1 MTKKRFLLF
10 ISVAVFA
17 VLAAIGFGGWYLEH
31 NRVSV
36 LEQRVAEMQK
46 KEQRSAI
53 DKSISEQLGVIAAQQ
68 KEIAEE
74 KTEEAM
80 QQKQR
85 ADEAFSRSELERQ
98 KAEEAEHEA
107 RQEKEKAD
115 LERKKAVIARSE
127 AEKSEQIARNERNT
141 ADTLRFTAL
150 GRSLGAASRHEFSNN
165 QVDLA
170 QVLAYYSY
178 YYTKKYKGE
187 VYVPDIFQS
196 MLSASHR
203 IQNWHKHRGMIR
215 GIDFMPKGDNRIVSI
230 CDNGMLLIHTKEGN
244 HLRTEVLFD
253 GKQTDIFKTNS
264 CDLRYLYISNK
275 GIISSIS
282 RSGHLLINE
291 GGVKGKTRIIPV
303 LEKDYPTISWMNNDG
318 KSVIVIGEHNMA
330 LVDLT
335 KSDESAVVETK
346 KLTSRIVSFG
356 KLHGKLILFDNKG
369 KQYLVKSFN
378 DIEVSDI
385 PIPEGLVTVFHA
397 TNNMNVYGMDDGT
410 IYLKKRDSNDYIA
423 LKGHKSFISHLR
435 INGDRLYSSSYD
447 GKVNFWYV
455 NNEKIIPIEI
465 LSKSSWIMDFTIS
478 NDGQSLWV
486 GDMNGYLTEE
496 LLDVEAINGIIE
508 NELKQKKRD
517 FTQEEWNYYI
527 GKTTPYEPLIIKN
540 GKEVVR

>member
-115 LERKKAVIARSE
+115 LERQKAVIARSE

-244 HLRTEVLFD
+244 HLRTEALFD

-264 CDLRYLYISNK
+264 CDLRYLYVSNK

-303 LEKDYPTISWMNNDG
+303 LEKDYPTISWMNDDG

-397 TNNMNVYGMDDGT
+397 TNNMNVYGMDNGT
-410 IYLKKRDSNDYIA
+410 IYLKKRDSNDYVA
-423 LKGHKSFISHLR
+423 LKGHKSFISHLK
-435 INGDRLYSSSYD
+435 IIGDRLYSSSYD